1 MEGLVNFANF
11 LWVLTK
17 ITFLMLVLLAI
28 FSEIIMVLIS
38 AIFGR
43 NRREVQEEERE
54 E

>member
-1 MEGLVNFANF
+1 MAALTNFANF

-28 FSEIIMVLIS
+28 FSEIVMVFIS

-43 NRREVQEEERE
+43 KQREEVEEEKE